1 MVSAS
6 VRAYRLGA
14 NTLEARKLVV
24 WAYLNSVPLSAAP
37 GYGEVHGL
45 GDGLWV
51 WFAADP
57 ERVNQLLDTRLNQ
70 SVNLAE
76 QGLAL
81 RQVVALM
88 IAHRRPSYYLAVSGR
103 PDLNALTDS
112 HIRLF
117 YREKMISK
125 SLMDAALNATLQFR
139 DFVRQPAVTRIN
151 TNKGLLAARTHL
163 SRQLGVSLYDLD
175 RMDLSAST
183 TLNFELQSEVTR
195 YLQKLANPEYAAQ
208 VGILGFR
215 LLAAEKTADVRY
227 SFTLFERTDEGF
239 KVRVQTDNTNQ
250 PFDLNEGSK
259 LELGS
264 TAKLRV
270 LTTYL
275 EIIAKLHS
283 KYHDLSVMEL
293 RRHLVEAQDTLS
305 VWSLEWL
312 LTSPKRDLA
321 TMLEAALEREYSADP
336 KERFFTGG
344 GIHTFNNFR
353 KEDDERIVTMS
364 ATPYTVKGIELN

>member
-215 LLAAEKTADVRY
+215 LLAAEKNGGCA
-227 SFTLFERTDEGF
+227 L
-239 KVRVQTDNTNQ
+239 Q
-250 PFDLNEGSK
+250 
-259 LELGS
+259 
-264 TAKLRV
+264 
-270 LTTYL
+270 
-275 EIIAKLHS
+275 LH
-283 KYHDLSVMEL
+283 
-293 RRHLVEAQDTLS
+293 
-305 VWSLEWL
+305 
-312 LTSPKRDLA
+312 
-321 TMLEAALEREYSADP
+321 
-336 KERFFTGG
+336 
-344 GIHTFNNFR
+344 
-353 KEDDERIVTMS
+353 
-364 ATPYTVKGIELN
+364 TV

>member
-1 MVSAS
+1 M
-6 VRAYRLGA
+6 
-14 NTLEARKLVV
+14 V

-70 SVNLAE
+70 SVDLAE

-103 PDLNALTDS
+103 SDLNTLTDS

-125 SLMDAALNATLQFR
+125 SLMDAALNARLQFR

-215 LLAAEKTADVRY
+215 LLAAEKRRMCVTA
-227 SFTLFERTDEGF
+227 SHC
-239 KVRVQTDNTNQ
+239 
-250 PFDLNEGSK
+250 LNERMKVSK
-259 LELGS
+259 CVCKPTTPINRS
-264 TAKLRV
+264 TLMKAVSWSWALP
-270 LTTYL
+270 
-275 EIIAKLHS
+275 
-283 KYHDLSVMEL
+283 LSCV
-293 RRHLVEAQDTLS
+293 
-305 VWSLEWL
+305 
-312 LTSPKRDLA
+312 
-321 TMLEAALEREYSADP
+321 Y
-336 KERFFTGG
+336 
-344 GIHTFNNFR
+344 
-353 KEDDERIVTMS
+353 
-364 ATPYTVKGIELN
+364 